1 MLGLET
7 SLLEE
12 MLLAFADRY
21 FVVTRDGTY
30 LSVFSSPEGKSAF
43 LRNPD
48 HLVGTKIVDAL
59 PASLAHEFMRL
70 IEAACVTRERQSF
83 EYSVHLKKMGEQFFE
98 ARISMVS
105 EDQIVMVIRNIT
117 RRMNAL
123 NREMF
128 ISNATQLL
136 NSSLDYHKTLRSLLN
151 LMVPD
156 LSDYAVIRILD
167 ETGKISKVDVKTSYP
182 EKEGVLNEL
191 IARYSWD
198 QRVLHPGAKAVQE
211 RETIVTRYLTD
222 EDFRKIAK
230 DEEHFKLLKR
240 LDPVSSVAVP
250 LILGDRVL
258 GSFQVS
264 SLSEERIY
272 SAEDV
277 LFVEK
282 LARVA
287 VLAIERAITHQEAV
301 RAGQLSGEVL
311 KITSQGLLGPSEKID
326 SELDQVFSMI
336 SQVEDQKLRKMI
348 YKSLKSISRANEEIE
363 SKLDDLNES
372 NKFWSARKTNERNPH
387 QFQVLLEEA
396 LSYSRMPL
404 GEKSIQIE
412 TDFPKGIASIFCNS
426 EDVIAI
432 LREWLTGL
440 IAAMPQRGLLKLSL
454 KQVGR
459 EVILTLATP
468 KSAVLHS
475 EFEQL
480 KTKFGSLGGR
490 IEEKSEPPNT
500 SLSLFVFPAFNPS

>member
-1 MLGLET
+1 MLGLDRK
-7 SLLEE
+7 LLEE
-12 MLLAFADRY
+12 MLLVFADRY

-30 LSVFSSPEGKSAF
+30 LSVFSGPEGKSSF
-43 LRNPD
+43 LRDPET
-48 HLVGTKIVDAL
+48 LVGTKIVDAL
-59 PASLAHEFMRL
+59 PAHLANEFMRL
-70 IEAACVTRERQSF
+70 IEVACVTREKQSF
-83 EYSVHLKKMGEQFFE
+83 EYSVHLKKIGEQFFE

-105 EDQIVMVIRNIT
+105 EGQIIIVIRNIT

-123 NREMF
+123 NRERF
-128 ISNATQLL
+128 VSNATLLL

-156 LSDYAVIRILD
+156 LGDYAVIRILD
-167 ETGKISKVDVKTSYP
+167 ETGKINKIDVKTSYP
-182 EKEGVLNEL
+182 EKEAVLNEL

-198 QRVLHPGAKAVQE
+198 QRVLHPGAKVV
-211 RETIVTRYLTD
+211 RDRKTIVTRYHTD

-230 DEEHFKLLKR
+230 DEDHFKLLKR

-258 GSFQVS
+258 GSIQVS

-272 SAEDV
+272 SDDDV

-287 VLAIERAITHQEAV
+287 VLAIERVLSHQEAV
-301 RAGQLSGEVL
+301 RAGQLSEEIL
-311 KITSQGLLGPSEKID
+311 KITSQGLLEPCEKID
-326 SELDQVFSMI
+326 SEIDLVFSMI

-363 SKLDDLNES
+363 SKLDDLTES
-372 NKFWSARKTNERNPH
+372 NKFWSTRKTNERNPH

-396 LSYSRMPL
+396 LSYSRVAL
-404 GEKSIQIE
+404 GEKSIRIE
-412 TDFPKGIASIFCNS
+412 TDFPKNAASIFCNS
-426 EDVIAI
+426 EDVITI

-454 KQVGR
+454 KEVGC

-490 IEEKSEPPNT
+490 IEEKSQAPNT
-500 SLSLFVFPAFNPS
+500 SLSVFILPAFNPS